1 MDNVTHAAFGVGV
14 FVTYTAATGSP
25 HEGSLAVAAC
35 IAAVAGAEWPD
46 LDILAQVFGGPV
58 KYLYQ
63 HRQISHSLP
72 LWFAASLLIG
82 LIIDAFI
89 PGHFWLYASLAFAGT
104 LTHIF
109 LDMLTT
115 CGTRAFWPLTNRR
128 YRGDALFVIEPIYV
142 ILFIVGFAVIQ
153 SGGPYRATVYWLD
166 VLAIAFTVWRVALR
180 LMLGARVKRWIG
192 RLGDAHEVKWRVVPT
207 LFPIPHGYKYVVQE
221 GVRFRFGSFTWNG
234 RMVEEA
240 AVETATGPAVDYV
253 LSQTS
258 VGRAMA
264 WFAPMLFTKVDHDGQ
279 WTVVRLAD
287 ASVRYLNFLPFS
299 ATVDLTNTAE
309 GGYTVVNEG
318 LRAQPVH
325 IQKLWHD
332 TFCALGDRVL
342 LYIPSPRGYRSKSR
356 A

>member
-14 FVTYTAATGSP
+14 FATYTAATGSP

-35 IAAVAGAEWPD
+35 VAAVAGAEWPD
-46 LDILAQVFGGPV
+46 LDILARIFGGPV

-63 HRQISHSLP
+63 HRQISHSIP
-72 LWFAASLLIG
+72 LWFAASLLIAV
-82 LIIDAFI
+82 ITDAFV
-89 PGHFWLYASLAFAGT
+89 PGHFWRYAALAFAGT
-104 LTHIF
+104 LTHIL
-109 LDMLTT
+109 LDGFTT
-115 CGTRAFWPLTNRR
+115 YGTRALWPFTNRR
-128 YRGDALFVIEPIYV
+128 YRGDALFVIEPLYV

-153 SGGPYRATVYWLD
+153 TGGPYRATVYWLD
-166 VLAIAFTVWRVALR
+166 ALAIAFTLWRILLR
-180 LMLGARVKRWIG
+180 LILGRRVRQWSAQFGDG
-192 RLGDAHEVKWRVVPT
+192 REMKWRVVPT
-207 LFPIPHGYKYVVQE
+207 LFPIPHGYKYVLQE

-240 AVETATGPAVDYV
+240 TVETATGPAVDYV
-253 LSQTS
+253 LSETS

-264 WFAPMLFTKVDHDGQ
+264 WFAPMLFTKVDDDGR

-287 ASVRYLNFLPFS
+287 ASVRYFNFLPFS
-299 ATVDLTNTAE
+299 ATVDLTIIAG

-332 TFCALGDRVL
+332 SFCALGDRVR